1 MPQHQLILGTA
12 GHIDHG
18 KTALVR
24 ALTGIDTDR
33 LEAEKQRG
41 ISIELGFAHLS
52 VGDCRI
58 GIVDV
63 PGHERFIRNMLA
75 GACGIDVAMLVVAA
89 DDSVMPQTREH
100 LAILKLL
107 RVRHGLIALTK
118 IDLVEPSWLDLVE
131 HEVRELV
138 ADSFLAH
145 APIVRA
151 SAVDGRGID
160 ELKMRIAEAC
170 RAVEP
175 RTRHT
180 GDEPFRLAVDRS
192 FALKGLGTIITGSV
206 WSGSVAVGDE
216 LEWLP
221 AAKRIRV
228 RGLQSHSQEV
238 QRIGRGQRAALDV
251 IGAHHTEIGR
261 GHVVATPGLLAAS
274 RRLTVRLDLLDASPR
289 PLKNRAR
296 VRLHLG
302 TQEVMA
308 GVRLLAE
315 GVLAPGGWCYAQ
327 LEAAEP
333 VAAVSRQPFVIRSES
348 PLQTIGGGRVLQP
361 VADRIS
367 RNDSETIGRLQELAC
382 GDDLARA
389 AAAAYFRGAAPS
401 TGLVLCRDADVSIQ
415 RAETVLKQLEK
426 EGITISLRAGTRHQR
441 RVHRDFYSQLRAK
454 VLTTLSRLHDRSPL
468 QTLIRIQTLYSR
480 LRFLDRELLEGIVE
494 RLLGESV
501 LVGDGNGIA
510 RADFSPAL
518 TQAQQRLRD
527 RVIEA
532 FREAGL
538 RPPQATDLSRE
549 LGVGEEEVRP
559 IIALCAGQGQLVH
572 IGSAM
577 YLHRE
582 WEAKLRASMA
592 EQLRKGPGMTV
603 SEIKDL
609 LGTTRKFAVPMC
621 EYLDR
626 IGLTRRVNDVRVLA
640 NPLDPGER

>member
-1 MPQHQLILGTA
+1 MQQRQLILGTA

-33 LEAEKQRG
+33 LEAEKRRG
-41 ISIELGFAHLS
+41 ISIDIGFAHLS

-100 LAILKLL
+100 LAILELL

-131 HEVRELV
+131 QEVRELV
-138 ADSFLAH
+138 ADGFLAH
-145 APIVRA
+145 APIVRF

-175 RTRHT
+175 RA
-180 GDEPFRLAVDRS
+180 GDEPFRLAVDRC

-216 LEWLP
+216 LDWFP

-228 RGLQSHSQEV
+228 RGLQSHSQEA
-238 QRIGRGQRAALDV
+238 QRLGRGQRAALDV

-348 PLQTIGGGRVLQP
+348 PLLTIGGGRVLQP

-389 AAAAYFRGAAPS
+389 AAAAYFNRAAPS
-401 TGLVLCRDADVSIQ
+401 TGLGLCRDADVGIQ
-415 RAETVLKQLEK
+415 RAEAVLKQLDEDR
-426 EGITISLRAGTRHQR
+426 ITITLRAGTRHQR
-441 RVHRDFYSQLRAK
+441 RVHRDFYSQLRAQ

-468 QTLIRIQTLYSR
+468 ETLIRIQTLYSR

-501 LVGDGNGIA
+501 LVGDGNAIA

-518 TQAQQRLRD
+518 TQAQQRLHD

-549 LGVGEEEVRP
+549 LGVGEEEIRP

-577 YLHRE
+577 YLHRQ
-582 WEAKLRASMA
+582 WEEKLRASMA
-592 EQLRKGPGMTV
+592 AQLRTGPGMTV

-609 LGTTRKFAVPMC
+609 LGTTRKFAIPMC

-626 IGLTRRVNDVRVLA
+626 IGLTRRVNDVRVLLE
-640 NPLDPGER
+640 PPDPGER